1 MSLSGRVGEHLENA
15 LETGQKKAS
24 STVVLGISAKSSS
37 IVDFKGKNFDPETG
51 EIFLEKVDFDPV
63 QVRLERFALQ
73 SASRRILRYSPVSR
87 VARCLRARRFD
98 KSQIEVLKSKE
109 HSSAHYGGL
118 QTCASV
124 WTCPV
129 CAAKISERRRME
141 LLNAIAQHQKSGGQ
155 VLLLTL
161 TNPHTASDCL
171 QATLKAQALAMS
183 RFNSNRSSKA
193 LFDGIGCIGTVR
205 AWEVTHG
212 VNGWHPHF
220 HILLF
225 VSPGP
230 YQVDY
235 RHLFYLAWANACRL
249 AGLPMPSEAHGVSLD
264 DGSRAAEYASKWGLD
279 QEMTKGHIKKAHKG
293 ATPFDFLRSYLRCDT
308 DRLQAFAAA
317 RFLEYAKAFKGR
329 RQLVWSMG
337 LKALFD
343 LGEVTDEEI
352 AGHLDDQAFQL
363 GKIELEDWRLILK
376 FDARGDVL
384 ELARHGWESVERLL
398 SSLRAS
404 VHSMSSQ
411 NEALQI

>member
-1 MSLSGRVGEHLENA
+1 MSLFGRVGEHPEKTH
-15 LETGQKKAS
+15 EIGQKNAS
-24 STVVLGISAKSSS
+24 GGAFLGTSAKSSAA
-37 IVDFKGKNFDPETG
+37 VDFKGKNFDAETG

-63 QVRLERFALQ
+63 AVRLERFALQ
-73 SASRRILRYSPVSR
+73 SAARRILRYSPVSR
-87 VARCLRARRFD
+87 VARCLRVRRYD
-98 KSQIEVLKSKE
+98 KLDIEVWKSKE
-109 HSSAHYGGL
+109 HSSSHFGGL

-124 WTCPV
+124 WTCSV

-171 QATLKAQALAMS
+171 QATLKAQSLAMS
-183 RFNSNRSSKA
+183 RFNGNRSSRS
-193 LFDGIGCIGTVR
+193 LFEDLGCIGTVR

-225 VSPGP
+225 VSAGP
-230 YQVDY
+230 YRVDY
-235 RHLFYLAWANACRL
+235 RHSFYLAWANACRL
-249 AGLPMPSEAHGVSLD
+249 AGLSTPSETHGVSLD

-279 QEMTKGHIKKAHKG
+279 QEMTKGHIKKANKG
-293 ATPFDFLRSYLRCDT
+293 STPFDFLRSYLRDGD
-308 DRLQAFAAA
+308 DRLAAA

-343 LGEVTDEEI
+343 LGDVTDEEI
-352 AGHLDDQAFQL
+352 AGHLDDQALQL

-376 FDARGDVL
+376 FDVRGEVL
-384 ELARHGWESVERLL
+384 ELARYGWEPVERLL

-404 VHSMSSQ
+404 VNSMSVQ
-411 NEALQI
+411 NEVFQT

>member
-1 MSLSGRVGEHLENA
+1 MSVCGRVGEHPENA
-15 LETGQKKAS
+15 LETGQKNAS
-24 STVVLGISAKSSS
+24 ESAFLGTSAKSSP
-37 IVDFKGKNFDPETG
+37 IVDFKGKNFDTETG

-63 QVRLERFALQ
+63 AVRLERFALQ
-73 SASRRILRYSPVSR
+73 SAARRILRYSQVSR
-87 VARCLRARRFD
+87 VARCLRVRRYD
-98 KSQIEVLKSKE
+98 KLDIEVWKSKE
-109 HSSAHYGGL
+109 HSSAHFCGL

-124 WTCPV
+124 WTCSV
-129 CAAKISERRRME
+129 CSAKISERRRME

-171 QATLKAQALAMS
+171 SVTLKAQALAMS
-183 RFNSNRSSKA
+183 RFNSQRASKV
-193 LFDGIGCIGTVR
+193 LFDGMGCIGTVR
-205 AWEVTHG
+205 AWEVTYG

-225 VSPGP
+225 ASAGP

-249 AGLPMPSEAHGVSLD
+249 AGLSTPSEIHGVSLD
-264 DGSRAAEYASKWGLD
+264 DGSRAAEYATKWGLD
-279 QEMTKGHIKKAHKG
+279 QEMTKGHIKKANKG
-293 ATPFDFLRSYLRCDT
+293 STPFDFLRSYLCDG
-308 DRLQAFAAA
+308 DRLAAA
-317 RFLEYAKAFKGR
+317 RFLEYARAFKGR

-352 AGHLDDQAFQL
+352 AGHLDDQALQL

-376 FDARGDVL
+376 FDVRGEVL
-384 ELARHGWESVERLL
+384 ELARHGWESVQRLISEL
-398 SSLRAS
+398 RRAS
-404 VHSMSSQ
+404 VPSDK
-411 NEALQI
+411 AI